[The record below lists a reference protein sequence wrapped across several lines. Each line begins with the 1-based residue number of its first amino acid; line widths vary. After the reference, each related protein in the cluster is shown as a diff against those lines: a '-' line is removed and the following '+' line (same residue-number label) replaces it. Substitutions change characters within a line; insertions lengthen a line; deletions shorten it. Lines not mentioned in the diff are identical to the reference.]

1 MSDMGWRPFSLKNE
15 AAAPVHIRLLGAPG
29 TGKTWLAAALAKA
42 LSAGKHDGPL
52 FTVEDDPALPHPGPT
67 GCTTLLMGLDLP
79 ALPASA
85 EVQQAAD
92 RALRNTLAQAG
103 ISYQVVYGQGE
114 QRLRSALAALQRT
127 GQTAE
132 GDASRARW
140 VWACDNCS
148 DPQCE
153 RRLLSDL
160 LAARQTA
167 T

>member
-1 MSDMGWRPFSLKNE
+1 MGWRPFSLKNQ

-29 TGKTWLAAALAKA
+29 TGKTRLAAELANA
-42 LSAGKHDGPL
+42 LSAGRHDGPV
-52 FTVEDDPALPHPGPT
+52 FTVEDNPALPHAGPT

-79 ALPASA
+79 VPPASA
-85 EVQQAAD
+85 ALQQAAD
-92 RALRNTLAQAG
+92 RVLRDQLAQSG
-103 ISYQVVYGQGE
+103 VGYQVVYGQGK
-114 QRLRSALAALQRT
+114 QRLHNALAALQRT
-127 GQTAE
+127 GNTAE

-160 LAARQTA
+160 LAARQTV